1 MLSCPKKKREK
12 CSLSMLHAI
21 AMHPFMV
28 TMTDITMKSIPVES
42 KNRKGRKSLHK
53 IVKMGENR
61 NMTRVFLPIK

>member
-1 MLSCPKKKREK
+1 
-12 CSLSMLHAI
+12 MLHAI

-53 IVKMGENR
+53 IVKWGEQEYDKSVPAYKI
-61 NMTRVFLPIK
+61 RVFFDIFRQIVVRI

>member
-1 MLSCPKKKREK
+1 
-12 CSLSMLHAI
+12 MLHAI